1 MAKAKK
7 LNSGNWRCLAYIG
20 MEDGKRKYK
29 SFTAPTKKEAE
40 LMALEYERK
49 REESP
54 PPSLTLGELTDN
66 YIELRSNILSA
77 STVRGYSIV
86 RETYYPELFNMAAGD
101 IDTHILQHYI
111 NADIPMHSPKTIKN
125 RFSFIISVLKES
137 YPERAYNVKYPA
149 KIKKEISIPSDE
161 EIKQICEYV
170 KGTDMEVPVMLAA
183 FVGMRRS
190 EICAVECIKKDRL
203 LINKAVVQSKSG
215 AWISQDRA
223 KTEAGYRTVY
233 VPPFVQ
239 EVIKKAQLPI
249 KLRPNKITDKFR
261 QVTKN
266 LNLPAYRFHSLRHYY
281 ASVLMA
287 EGIPDKYV
295 IERIGHSTDHMLK
308 TVYQHTMKEKNKEI
322 DGTIDKLFDGKFNSI
337 F

>member
-20 MEDGKRKYK
+20 MENGKRKYK
-29 SFTAPTKKEAE
+29 SFTASTKKEAE

-49 REESP
+49 REEASST
-54 PPSLTLGELTDN
+54 SLTLGELTDN
-66 YIELRSNILSA
+66 YINLRSNLLSA
-77 STVRGYSIV
+77 STIRGYRIV
-86 RETYYPELFNMAAGD
+86 RKTYYPELFSMASED
-101 IDTHILQHYI
+101 IDMHILQHYI
-111 NADIPMHSPKTIKN
+111 NADIPKHSPKTIKN
-125 RFSFIISVLKES
+125 RFSFIITVLRES
-137 YPERAYNVKYPA
+137 YPDRAYNVKYPA

-161 EIKQICEYV
+161 EIKRICEHV
-170 KGTDMEVPVMLAA
+170 KGTDMEVPVLLAA

-190 EICAVECIKKDRL
+190 EICAVNSIKKDRL
-203 LINKAVVQSKSG
+203 LINKAVVQGETG
-215 AWISQDRA
+215 AWVSQDRA

-239 EVIKKAQLPI
+239 EVIKRSQLPI

-261 QVTKN
+261 QITRS
-266 LNLPAYRFHSLRHYY
+266 LNLPDYRFHSLRHYY

-308 TVYQHTMKEKNKEI
+308 TVYQHTTKEKNKEI
-322 DGTIDKLFDGKFNSI
+322 DGTIDELFDSKFNSI